1 MLVLRSISCLARSS
15 LNKKSNLLNKILNDF
30 NDELSLIQWFKNIYL
45 PIRLLGYHTFKVIN
59 ENINPKDDKK
69 KEKFFETTIF
79 MIADYN
85 KDLENN
91 V

>member
-1 MLVLRSISCLARSS
+1 M
-15 LNKKSNLLNKILNDF
+15 NKILSDF
-30 NDELSLIQWFKNIYL
+30 DDELCLIKWFKNVYL
-45 PIRLLGYHTFKVIN
+45 PIRLLGYHTFKVEN
-59 ENINPKDDKK
+59 ENLNSKDDKK
-69 KEKFFETTIF
+69 KENFLETTIF